1 MALRYEIRLGQKHTL
16 RLKYTSARGSQN
28 RFRISAPVHL
38 NNSKNWLSKDQKIR
52 VCKEE
57 GVDTAKRNN
66 TVLYNFK
73 AHYLNEIEKLE
84 KEDIQLT
91 KELFSYIAL
100 TFGGKTIQK
109 ENLERKFD
117 YSSLLSKWINK
128 AEAGQL
134 LQDKGKNK
142 GYQFSSGTIKNYKS
156 ILGHIQAFEKE
167 YGGIKPQQ
175 VNKKLYN
182 NILVYLRECKEDYAD
197 GNLGA
202 VIKNFKA
209 TIPKIKD
216 EYNISFPDYDSREW
230 SVLSPNALKIA
241 LNLEEVM
248 DMYNL
253 DLSEHVNRYDI
264 VRDAYVFNALSCGAR
279 IGDYKKFNHTNL
291 KKRQGKTYLE
301 YVQEK
306 TGKFIIAPLP
316 PICLSIIKKHNGFPE
331 IGTAQDSNRKLK
343 ELGKLCAFEEIQYLR
358 DSKGKVIA
366 SGAKWELLTN
376 HTSRRSFCTIA
387 YLNGMDTINI
397 RSISGHGGETIL
409 LEYINITQQQH
420 AINIQKTEHFKKVSA
435 INTLRTA

>member
-1 MALRYEIRLGQKHTL
+1 M
-16 RLKYTSARGSQN
+16 
-28 RFRISAPVHL
+28 
-38 NNSKNWLSKDQKIR
+38 
-52 VCKEE
+52 
-57 GVDTAKRNN
+57 
-66 TVLYNFK
+66 
-73 AHYLNEIEKLE
+73 
-84 KEDIQLT
+84 
-91 KELFSYIAL
+91 
-100 TFGGKTIQK
+100 
-109 ENLERKFD
+109 
-117 YSSLLSKWINK
+117 
-128 AEAGQL
+128 
-134 LQDKGKNK
+134 
-142 GYQFSSGTIKNYKS
+142 
-156 ILGHIQAFEKE
+156 
-167 YGGIKPQQ
+167 GGIKPQQ

-209 TIPKIKD
+209 TIPKLKD